1 MWIRVLY
8 RFEDRP
14 HTRQVV
20 VYAPGRSYSVTRRC
34 GEDAIKAGKA
44 VAIPTPN
51 RVEAKSQ

>member
-1 MWIRVLY
+1 MWIYVKQK
-8 RFEDRP
+8 FEDRP

-44 VAIPTPN
+44 VAIPTPS
-51 RVEAKSQ
+51 RVEAKNQ